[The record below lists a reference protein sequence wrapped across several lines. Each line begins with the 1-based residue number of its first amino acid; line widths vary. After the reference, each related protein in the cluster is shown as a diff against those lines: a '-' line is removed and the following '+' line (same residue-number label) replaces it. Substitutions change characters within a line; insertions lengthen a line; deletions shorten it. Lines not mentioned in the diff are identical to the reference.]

1 MKLYVP
7 TFYLL
12 KSFFRKSISFKIFS
26 SETFLSKVLLP
37 KINLL
42 YFFVALIKK
51 PIRQM

>member
-1 MKLYVP
+1 MSIRRPGRYKKSRESYMKLYVP

-12 KSFFRKSISFKIFS
+12 KSF
-26 SETFLSKVLLP
+26 LP

>member
-7 TFYLL
+7 TFL
-12 KSFFRKSISFKIFS
+12 SFKIF
-26 SETFLSKVLLP
+26 LP

>member
-12 KSFFRKSISFKIFS
+12 KSFFRKSISFEIF
-26 SETFLSKVLLP
+26 LP